1 MTTKNMATV
10 GLFCFLLAV
19 FIPGEAKDPAPLP
32 IEQMRAAVYTKE
44 FAKRFALPDP
54 EPGTEPERGMQAMEF
69 AVEPGPWWLG
79 ETASY
84 YCKLYLYLDNKLP
97 IAYPEEAVRGTI
109 NIPSQKTKLMTIE
122 RERWLSLSEKD
133 RLHFGERSSRYTR
146 KSMLTTTDF
155 VWNKVGGGVGMFY
168 DEYHR
173 DLFPGLAY
181 LKISMGCPNFSWMD
195 KIETIQIWI
204 QREGTKDYR
213 HQDREDPE
221 DFLKFTLPKAF
232 YGKIHLWIKR
242 TAEYNALLINRANRE
257 RVQNQANKINTE
269 LQKAAP

>member
-1 MTTKNMATV
+1 MTTPFKIASTV
-10 GLFCFLLAV
+10 LFGLLFVASFSA
-19 FIPGEAKDPAPLP
+19 EAKEPTPLDTDA
-32 IEQMRAAVYTKE
+32 MRAAVYTKE
-44 FAKRFALPDP
+44 FAKRFALPAP
-54 EPGTEPERGMQAMEF
+54 EAGTEPSGGVQAMEF

-97 IAYPEEAVRGTI
+97 IAYPEEAVRGTV

-155 VWNKVGGGVGMFY
+155 VWNKAGGGVGMFY

-221 DFLKFTLPKAF
+221 DFLKFTLPKSF
-232 YGKIHLWIKR
+232 FGRIHPWIKR
-242 TAEYNALLINRANRE
+242 TAEYNGILIDKANRE
-257 RVQNQANKINTE
+257 RVKNRQNTE
-269 LQKAAP
+269 APKIAP